1 MAENTT
7 QTQVDNDWKTTL
19 SAQSQSNTTDYQVKG
34 KGIDKAEHI
43 LDQPAKEGHRPTDPL
58 DEYFYEQAKFFRHLE
73 RKFERF
79 NKNSKEDEQRARQG
93 KFKHVSRKKDKGK
106 QDTQVQAKPISST
119 STKDIEQAPVI
130 GSSSVVNKPK
140 K

>member
-19 SAQSQSNTTDYQVKG
+19 SAQSQSSTTDHQVKG
-34 KGIDKAEHI
+34 KGIDKAAHT
-43 LDQPAKEGHRPTDPL
+43 LGQPAKQDHRPTDPL

-93 KFKHVSRKKDKGK
+93 KFKHVSKKKDKGK
-106 QDTQVQAKPISST
+106 QDTQVQAKPESST
-119 STKDIEQAPVI
+119 KNIEQAPVI
-130 GSSSVVNKPK
+130 GSSSVVNKSK